1 MRITTFITAM
11 LIIMA
16 VSAQAYMVRG
26 GLNLSRLIVDPDF
39 DNDEDLKFKPGF
51 HLSVV
56 REFPRS
62 YGNMHAGIVIESRG
76 VRSEY
81 RYEDEYVVEEN
92 ETEVALTYIIV
103 PLGMQ
108 FENLQQKGTRTYFA
122 VRLVPSFLYSAELS
136 YEYRYEDDYDEETGS
151 DSDDIERYVK
161 GFDLLA
167 EAEVGLSMP
176 RTGSEKRWLLGAAL
190 GYGLTNGFE
199 AEEDA
204 EDIDVKNF
212 VVRVFVGMEF

>member
-1 MRITTFITAM
+1 
-11 LIIMA
+11 
-16 VSAQAYMVRG
+16 
-26 GLNLSRLIVDPDF
+26 
-39 DNDEDLKFKPGF
+39 
-51 HLSVV
+51 
-56 REFPRS
+56 
-62 YGNMHAGIVIESRG
+62 
-76 VRSEY
+76 
-81 RYEDEYVVEEN
+81 
-92 ETEVALTYIIV
+92 
-103 PLGMQ
+103 
-108 FENLQQKGTRTYFA
+108 
-122 VRLVPSFLYSAELS
+122 
-136 YEYRYEDDYDEETGS
+136 
-151 DSDDIERYVK
+151 VK